1 MGNLMLVHER
11 TLVGAVDSFLGQ
23 LVHVR
28 PHLAGAY
35 RQHLEV
41 MAEHWL
47 ATGQPNLLEMLSPR
61 WLKQYLQVPQY
72 EDHLYAL
79 RDFYAWAVRE
89 GLLERSPLV

>member
-1 MGNLMLVHER
+1 MVNLTLVHER

-47 ATGQPNLLEMLSPR
+47 ATGQPNLLEMVPPS
-61 WLKQYLQVPQY
+61 WLKKYLQVPHY
-72 EDHLYAL
+72 EHHQSAL
-79 RDFYAWAVRE
+79 RDFYVWAVRE
-89 GLLERSPLV
+89 NLLERSPLE